1 MSGTEKDTARVSVR
15 ILEKEFL
22 VACPMEERSALLDSA
37 EYLNQRMR
45 DIRDSGKVV
54 GYDRI
59 AVIAAL
65 NLANDLLRLQS
76 KEQRSD
82 ADAAAKVR
90 SMRERID
97 AALARDK
104 QLEL

>member
-1 MSGTEKDTARVSVR
+1 MSSSEKDTARVSIR

-22 VACPMEERSALLDSA
+22 VACPLEERSALLDSA
-37 EYLNQRMR
+37 EYLNTRMR
-45 DIRDSGKVV
+45 EIRDGGKVV

-76 KEQRSD
+76 KEQRNETEV
-82 ADAAAKVR
+82 AGKLRA
-90 SMRERID
+90 MRERID
-97 AALARDK
+97 GALERDR